1 MNNNIEDKSEK
12 PKLNKEKLF
21 YIIGAIFLALVS
33 IVLIALI
40 VFREKGIKEQLE
52 NVEELKETEAQEEVV
67 ETEIN
72 NDEPEEDVEEEIQIV
87 CDDLSEY
94 DIPDLHLNFNSLYS
108 ANPNIFAWINIPGT
122 KVDYPILQHPT
133 DTAYYL
139 NHNIDGSEG
148 YPGCL
153 YTEYYNSTEMTSF
166 NTIIYGHNMKDGSM
180 FHTLHSYE
188 KEDFFKEN
196 PYIYIFTPKGTIVY
210 KIFAATQYSDKHI
223 LFEYDFEKK
232 EDRQKF
238 IDTVKDWDNAV
249 VDEDADVTA
258 DSKLITLS
266 TCVSPSSSKRYIVV
280 AYMVA
285 DGRPREVRKEE

>member
-40 VFREKGIKEQLE
+40 VVREKGIKEQLE

-188 KEDFFKEN
+188 KEDFLKEN

-210 KIFAATQYSDKHI
+210 EIFAATQYSDKHI

>member
-12 PKLNKEKLF
+12 PKFNKEKLF
-21 YIIGAIFLALVS
+21 YIIGAIFLALVA

-40 VFREKGIKEQLE
+40 VFREKGIKEQLD
-52 NVEELKETEAQEEVV
+52 NVEELKETETQEEVV
-67 ETEIN
+67 ETETN
-72 NDEPEEDVEEEIQIV
+72 NNEPEEDVEEEIQIV

-188 KEDFFKEN
+188 KEDFLKEN

-210 KIFAATQYSDKHI
+210 EIFAATQYSDKHI

-266 TCVSPSSSKRYIVV
+266 TCVSPSSSKRFIVV

-285 DGRPREVRKEE
+285 DGRPREVKKEE

>member
-40 VFREKGIKEQLE
+40 VFREKGIKEQLD

-188 KEDFFKEN
+188 KEDFLKEN

-210 KIFAATQYSDKHI
+210 EIFAATQYSDKHI

-285 DGRPREVRKEE
+285 DGRPREVKKEE

>member
-52 NVEELKETEAQEEVV
+52 SVEELKETEAQEEVV

-72 NDEPEEDVEEEIQIV
+72 NDEPKEDAEEEIQIV

-223 LFEYDFEKK
+223 LFEYDFAKK

-285 DGRPREVRKEE
+285 DGRPREVKKEE

>member
-21 YIIGAIFLALVS
+21 YIIGAIFLALVA

-52 NVEELKETEAQEEVV
+52 NVEELKEIEAQEEVV

-196 PYIYIFTPKGTIVY
+196 PYIYIFTSKGTIVY

-266 TCVSPSSSKRYIVV
+266 TCVSPSSSQRYIVV

-285 DGRPREVRKEE
+285 DGRPREVKKEE

>member
-40 VFREKGIKEQLE
+40 VVREKGIKEQLE
-52 NVEELKETEAQEEVV
+52 SVEELKETEAQEEVV

>member
-40 VFREKGIKEQLE
+40 VVREKGIKEQLE

>member
-40 VFREKGIKEQLE
+40 VVREKGIKEQLE

-285 DGRPREVRKEE
+285 DGRPREVKKEE

>member
-1 MNNNIEDKSEK
+1 M
-12 PKLNKEKLF
+12 KEK
-21 YIIGAIFLALVS
+21 
-33 IVLIALI
+33 
-40 VFREKGIKEQLE
+40 VFREKGIKEQLD

-67 ETEIN
+67 ENEIN

-285 DGRPREVRKEE
+285 DGRPREVKKEE

>member
-1 MNNNIEDKSEK
+1 MNDHFDDKSEK
-12 PKLNKEKLF
+12 TKFNKEKLF
-21 YIIGAIFLALVS
+21 YILGSILLALVAV
-33 IVLIALI
+33 VLIALI
-40 VFREKGIKEQLE
+40 VIRQKGINEQLE
-52 NVEELKETEAQEEVV
+52 SVETLKEAEVREEIV
-67 ETEIN
+67 ETETEDN
-72 NDEPEEDVEEEIQIV
+72 NPGESEDKEEEQIIV
-87 CDDLSEY
+87 DDLTEY
-94 DIPDLHLNFNSLYS
+94 DVPKLHLNFNSLYS

-166 NTIIYGHNMKDGSM
+166 NTVIYGHNMKDGSM

-188 KEDFFKEN
+188 KEDFLNDN
-196 PYIYIFTPKGTIVY
+196 PYVYIFTPKGTIVY

-223 LFEYDFEKK
+223 LYEYDFEKK

-238 IDTVKDWDNAV
+238 IDTVKGWDNAV
-249 VDEDADVTA
+249 VDEEADVTA

-285 DGRPREVRKEE
+285 DGRPRKVVEE

>member
-12 PKLNKEKLF
+12 TKLNKEKLF

-40 VFREKGIKEQLE
+40 VFREKGIKEQLD

-72 NDEPEEDVEEEIQIV
+72 NDDPEEDVEEEIQIV

-285 DGRPREVRKEE
+285 DGRPREVKKEE